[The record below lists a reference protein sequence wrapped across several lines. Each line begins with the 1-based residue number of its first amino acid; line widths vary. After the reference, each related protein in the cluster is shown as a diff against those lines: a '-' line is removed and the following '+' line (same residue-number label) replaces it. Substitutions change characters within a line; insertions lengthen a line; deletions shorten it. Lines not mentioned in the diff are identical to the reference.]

1 MHADAGC
8 GLTYSSYEASAYV
21 VRGVGSGLLCFKLNQ
36 AYAEDVRNRGLESL
50 RKAVVHDVVRCAHER
65 PGGEVEH
72 RVGDVAVGRV
82 ELLLH
87 VDASGADE
95 RVDGAEHRGVGLVD
109 HRQAH
114 ACASL
119 AAQQRLREVDRVA
132 DGAGLEELLHGPRGH
147 RCRIGVGKV
156 GDVLAGQLARVPHV
170 LDGLAVDDLAAR
182 KVEQVDV
189 GLAHGQGLG
198 VEHVVRAVLDVGH
211 VHSDVVRR
219 FEQVLKLV
227 SLLHAVA
234 RQAPCSIHR

>member
-1 MHADAGC
+1 MPGWPSSSWNAFPMNRDEMTSSMELASSSWNVLGSSIDGKSSTVYAMLPRDVLICCSMLTFLEPMNVVIWPSTPGVFLWMMHRRAPIRPSFSGSTVC
-8 GLTYSSYEASAYV
+8 GKLTELRMVPTSRNSMIVSAAIAAELSSAS
-21 VRGVGSGLLCFKLNQ
+21 S
-36 AYAEDVRNRGLESL
+36 
-50 RKAVVHDVVRCAHER
+50 
-65 PGGEVEH
+65 
-72 RVGDVAVGRV
+72 
-82 ELLLH
+82 
-87 VDASGADE
+87 
-95 RVDGAEHRGVGLVD
+95 
-109 HRQAH
+109 
-114 ACASL
+114 
-119 AAQQRLREVDRVA
+119 
-132 DGAGLEELLHGPRGH
+132 
-147 RCRIGVGKV
+147 IGVGKV